1 MTLDSYGFGTSRH
14 FQRGKFSMAHGQWH
28 PTNPRAWADDVQE
41 TKRMSR
47 LYIIRKIHAS
57 FRINFTDRSY
67 NRYLSLIV
75 PRTSVFSRNSN
86 FTSIQHRYNRTTGLF
101 SRLFWACSIEIILN
115 MVCCGSSILEWLFYI
130 WISYNRSLRVT
141 FRVISAHCT
150 PFFQPTINL
159 FRLKSK
165 FVRGIYYIRKFER
178 PIVFAILK

>member
-1 MTLDSYGFGTSRH
+1 
-14 FQRGKFSMAHGQWH
+14 
-28 PTNPRAWADDVQE
+28 
-41 TKRMSR
+41 MSR

-150 PFFQPTINL
+150 PFFQPTI
-159 FRLKSK
+159 REVKSFQTK
-165 FVRGIYYIRKFER
+165 VEICPWYILYKKIWETNRFCHLE
-178 PIVFAILK
+178 INHEN